1 MFVSQQINALCHLD
15 HRISILRCNRC
26 EDIEGVDP
34 NVDHIVR
41 QSDKCIVEEY
51 IEPLLI
57 ELVLL
62 AQHMGLASV
71 DELIT
76 LKVFLQLLD
85 NFDSHL
91 QVMSTVSED
100 QLTDLLTLVGTLLD
114 QRAIVP
120 EEMLGE
126 KFVEVV
132 LRGVLVFIDLDSEL
146 LAEHECVGEGAF
158 NRGQSAKH
166 HGHESVES
174 GQVSPRLEQSCND
187 YLYLLCI
194 GHKTENVSKN
204 STWMSKSVERTY
216 V

>member
-1 MFVSQQINALCHLD
+1 
-15 HRISILRCNRC
+15 
-26 EDIEGVDP
+26 
-34 NVDHIVR
+34 
-41 QSDKCIVEEY
+41 
-51 IEPLLI
+51 
-57 ELVLL
+57 
-62 AQHMGLASV
+62 MGLASV

-146 LAEHECVGEGAF
+146 LEMDWLPCARPVGF
-158 NRGQSAKH
+158 MIHNPCKFH
-166 HGHESVES
+166 
-174 GQVSPRLEQSCND
+174 P
-187 YLYLLCI
+187 
-194 GHKTENVSKN
+194 KT
-204 STWMSKSVERTY
+204 
-216 V
+216 